1 MKLVAFAMLLVCIV
15 AVFSD
20 TMSLSG
26 GEDS

>member
-1 MKLVAFAMLLVCIV
+1 MNIIAFVMLLVCLV

-26 GEDS
+26 GEQ